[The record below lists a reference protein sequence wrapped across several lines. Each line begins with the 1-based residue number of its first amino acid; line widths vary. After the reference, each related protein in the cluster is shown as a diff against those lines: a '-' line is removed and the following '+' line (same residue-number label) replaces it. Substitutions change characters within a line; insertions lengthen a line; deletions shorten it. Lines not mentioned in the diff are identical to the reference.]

1 MRTTVVLYTRDLR
14 LDDHPALAAAVA
26 EADRVVPLFVLDA
39 SILASRYAAP
49 NRVGHLIEALADLR
63 AGLREREGD
72 LVVRHGDVAD
82 EVAAVCASTGAGRV
96 RLSADHSAYAR
107 RRTRR
112 LRDALRDSGVEV
124 VEHPGTTVVDPGA
137 VLPAGGDHFRV
148 FTPYWRRWEAAPRR
162 TPVAAP
168 DRVPVPA
175 DLHPGDLPAWGDL
188 VAGTRSPSVQP
199 GGERAAQRR
208 LHAWFEVDEVA
219 DYDDTRDRLD
229 AQTSRLSADLHFG
242 CLSPTRVEARVDR
255 RRRGHDAFVRQ
266 LCWREFNTQ
275 VLAANP
281 SLPRCDLRSQGDTW
295 EHDEDAFAAWKAGRT
310 GIPVIDAGMR
320 QLRAEGWMH
329 NRVRLLTA
337 SFLAKHLYVDWRL
350 GAWHF
355 MDWLVDG
362 DLANNF
368 AQWQWAAGTGTDS
381 RPNRV
386 FNPVAQ
392 ARRHDPDGAYV
403 RRHVPELAG
412 LDASVIHAPWEAGMV
427 GPGRKHDHGL
437 SALDLDY
444 PPPIV
449 DLAEARDRFLT
460 ARGR

>member
-1 MRTTVVLYTRDLR
+1 MSTTVVLLTRDLR
-14 LDDHPALAAAVA
+14 VDDHPALAAALA
-26 EADRVVPLFVLDA
+26 EADTVVPLFVLDR
-39 SILASRYAAP
+39 SMLASRYAAP
-49 NRVGHLIEALADLR
+49 NRVGHLLEALADLR
-63 AGLREREGD
+63 ASLRARDGD
-72 LVVRHGDVAD
+72 LVVRHGDVAA
-82 EVAAVCASTGAGRV
+82 EVAAVCTATGADRV
-96 RLSADHSAYAR
+96 RLSADHSAYANR
-107 RRTRR
+107 RVRH
-112 LRDALRDSGVEV
+112 LRETLRGSGVEV
-124 VEHPGTTVVDPGA
+124 VEHPGVTVVDPGA
-137 VLPAGGDHFRV
+137 VRPAGGGDHFRV
-148 FTPYWRRWEAAPRR
+148 FTPYWRRWEAAARR
-162 TPVAAP
+162 TPVPAP

-175 DLHPGDLPAWGDL
+175 DLVPGDLPDWHDL
-188 VAGTRSPSVQP
+188 VAGARSPHVQT

-208 LHAWFEVDEVA
+208 LRTWFEDDGIG

-242 CLSPTRVEARVDR
+242 CLSPTVVEARLDR

-281 SLPRCDLRSQGDTW
+281 SLPRRDLRPQGDTW
-295 EHDEDAFAAWKAGRT
+295 DLDEDAFAAWQQGRT

-320 QLRAEGWMH
+320 QLRTEGWMH

-392 ARRHDPDGAYV
+392 ARRYDPDGAYV
-403 RRHVPELAG
+403 RRHVPELAH
-412 LDASVIHAPWEAGMV
+412 LAVSAVHAPWEHAGLV
-427 GPGRKHDHGL
+427 GPGREDHGL
-437 SALDLDY
+437 VG
-444 PPPIV
+444 P
-449 DLAEARDRFLT
+449 
-460 ARGR
+460 GREDHGLVGPGRE

>member
-1 MRTTVVLYTRDLR
+1 MSTTVVLFTRDLR
-14 LDDHPALAAAVA
+14 LDDHPALAAALA
-26 EADRVVPLFVLDA
+26 EATTVVPLFVLDRT
-39 SILASRYAAP
+39 ILASRYAAP
-49 NRVGHLIEALADLR
+49 NRVGHLLEALADLR
-63 AGLREREGD
+63 GGLRDRGGD
-72 LVVRHGDVAD
+72 LLIRQGDPAD
-82 EVAAVCASTGAGRV
+82 EVAAVCATTGANRV

-107 RRTRR
+107 RR
-112 LRDALRDSGVEV
+112 LRHLREALRGSGVEV
-124 VEHPGTTVVDPGA
+124 AEHPGVTVVAPGD
-137 VLPAGGDHFRV
+137 LRPSGGADHFRV
-148 FTPYWRRWEAAPRR
+148 FTPYWRRWETAARR
-162 TPVAAP
+162 TPVPAP
-168 DRVPVPA
+168 EHVKLA
-175 DLHPGDLPAWGDL
+175 DGLDAGDLPAWDDL
-188 VAGTRSPSVQP
+188 VGGSRSPGVQT
-199 GGERAAQRR
+199 GGESAARQRLRAW
-208 LHAWFEVDEVA
+208 LEHDGIL
-219 DYDDTRDRLD
+219 DYDDTRDQLD

-242 CLSPTRVEARVDR
+242 CLSATVVEAGLDR

-281 SLPRCDLRSQGDTW
+281 SLPRRDLRSQGDTW
-295 EHDEDAFAAWKAGRT
+295 DHDEEAFAAWKDGQT

-320 QLRAEGWMH
+320 QLQAEGWMH

-392 ARRHDPDGAYV
+392 ARRYDPDGAYV
-403 RRHVPELAG
+403 HRHVPELAH
-412 LDASVIHAPWEAGMV
+412 LEAPVIHAPWE
-427 GPGRKHDHGL
+427 HGDGL
-437 SALDLDY
+437 FAVDLGY
-444 PPPIV
+444 PQPIV